1 VRLGYLNDVNK
12 RPGQIKVTVETGYCS
27 FCDRTRNL
35 RREERHLGALVRTVV
50 SCESCHRL
58 LSSTIGV
65 ADAKPTATEMPAQE
79 TAQDTAPDS
88 TIETEG
94 KAKPKAAAAK
104 PMAAAAKPMAAAAK
118 PSAAAAKP
126 RVAAA
131 KSTTPAKRNRPTK

>member
-35 RREERHLGALVRTVV
+35 RREERQLGALIRTVV

-65 ADAKPTATEMPAQE
+65 ADAQATATEMPAQE

-88 TIETEG
+88 PIETEG
-94 KAKPKAAAAK
+94 KGKPKAAGAKAKVAAPK
-104 PMAAAAKPMAAAAK
+104 PRAAVAK
-118 PSAAAAKP
+118 PS
-126 RVAAA
+126 VAAA
-131 KSTTPAKRNRPTK
+131 KSKTPAKRNRPTK